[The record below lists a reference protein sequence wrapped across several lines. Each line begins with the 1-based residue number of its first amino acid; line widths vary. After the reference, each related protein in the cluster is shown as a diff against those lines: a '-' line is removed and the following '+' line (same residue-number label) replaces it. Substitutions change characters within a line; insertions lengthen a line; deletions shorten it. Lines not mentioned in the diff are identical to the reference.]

1 MKKVELINLIQNVAS
16 IKEADEIVRAISSS
30 TIRKSVKLDLLIEL
44 AEILSVNLDVEG
56 QEWEEARDL
65 FLNEVESR
73 LLKLNDPFA
82 HLVQECPNV
91 SDGRFVGS
99 VSNKGIQI
107 ESFDRIKP
115 EWTREYVFPKTNPEA
130 IRSFIPYSGNWYN
143 QQVFRIGDPIKDPEN
158 LDLII
163 GNQLLCYVE
172 RQSDNAVLDHGVK
185 SGLLNFGLN
194 EGYISIEE
202 YETTEVNG
210 KKVTQK
216 KWMTTKT
223 VFDRYQD
230 ELITLSGNHEI
241 IARATDPK
249 NGLTIKV
256 VRFKNICRLYVPDSD
271 GEYHNVEKE
280 SEIWTEKMAPYTTEY
295 LAFAP
300 SPSNIRGEVATFIK
314 VDTNPDKFRHLINA
328 ASFGG
333 FDVVTGS
340 YKGEPVK
347 YGKAAKTSA
356 RFSLGTS
363 DSMGLPVK
371 PRIIAIYTGKYGVV
385 NEVETHDGAFF
396 VNTNMILKAYEDQ
409 GFKMRAKDLGSL
421 GIQTRLGFVK
431 GLSKTTNPRLM
442 AEMVLHLFEHNE
454 AMLVIPDKGEELKI
468 AMDAQHGKYNGND
481 TALILYGLD
490 MGTEEF
496 LMLSR
501 EEQLSILE
509 NVDILAD
516 DNAVKAQ
523 CDWALVDELRILEIA
538 RSFKSTVSIWNQVMV
553 GYLAVPGSIEVMR
566 KHLLK
571 AVKDIFAPER
581 VKKLTAFKNV
591 KEVEYLPNTLASVM
605 PSVAASCSNL
615 VDKAIL
621 DKVEQAKE
629 TIDSLSVPV
638 SGINVKVFPDPGSF
652 FGYPLVH
659 AGEIYNNRHAGK
671 EFNSFRAPKS
681 YKGEIYK
688 GVIVG
693 YKTICDRI
701 DEGVKERVFSKELAR
716 LLKQEFRTLKSGLV
730 FVPSHDPLFA
740 TSQGGL
746 DYDGDAIFVIFEK
759 EFIELGRKLES
770 TNIDY
775 GKAEGTRADIIVDE
789 KLCPT
794 IFHDILTSIN
804 KNVGVVVN
812 FAMTLNSWANAIDS
826 GTYTQK
832 DHGGLLW
839 RIRSKYANILEHGG
853 TAFEYD
859 TQTIITN
866 PVEDRNYGLIRPDFF
881 MSKPERYESQKE
893 TLLHDVLN
901 IQRIDRW
908 IDYSYSH
915 DVLRVEDFRLWLED
929 AMIIMVAV
937 VGHTIDAAKSGAEIH
952 VPFFWLTQ
960 DVRGGFLIKIAKKQ
974 KSSSGSTKK
983 IELLDIKTGYVKTKE
998 YDELG
1003 NETGNERTRLVLN
1016 DELVQL
1022 KNEAIQLVRD
1032 LYVAAVK
1039 EAEQKQE
1046 FVIDTG
1052 IKVDGLII
1060 ASTKKLAS
1068 MRNALM
1074 DCRRSEAKDAKKYIT
1089 SMERQ
1094 ILAMADLTPEQRFQV
1109 VKSASRTP
1117 KGTYTGFW
1125 TDFVPETVYAA
1136 LQGHDGYLVEKLY
1149 AKTIGDAFKVG
1160 SVLHFENGL
1169 HERAYL
1175 GSKVSGDF
1183 TVGINEFGEAIV
1195 YTTIKEYMAKA
1206 DNAGEKL
1213 FIYEAPV
1220 AKGVDKEKR
1229 AAAIIEEVKK
1239 ATKTKIFFGM
1249 GQKNGLYIYTKDG
1262 KYRHQYLQSVQGG
1275 TPVTNPME
1283 ALCNGRTG
1291 REVIIDNVLT
1301 FQNVSKR
1308 SVVNNDVEE
1317 TVIDHDEYIAVMGR
1331 FVD

>member
-1 MKKVELINLIQNVAS
+1 MGICVE
-16 IKEADEIVRAISSS
+16 DFEIV
-30 TIRKSVKLDLLIEL
+30 
-44 AEILSVNLDVEG
+44 
-56 QEWEEARDL
+56 
-65 FLNEVESR
+65 
-73 LLKLNDPFA
+73 
-82 HLVQECPNV
+82 
-91 SDGRFVGS
+91 
-99 VSNKGIQI
+99 
-107 ESFDRIKP
+107 KP
-115 EWTREYVFPKTNPEA
+115 EWTEDYVFPGTNPEA

-143 QQVFRIGDPIKDPEN
+143 QQVFRIGDPITDPSN
-158 LDLII
+158 PDNII
-163 GNQLLCYVE
+163 GNRLLCYVE
-172 RQSDNAVLDHGVK
+172 RQADNAVLDHGVK
-185 SGLLNFGLN
+185 SGLFNFDLG
-194 EGYISIEE
+194 EGYVSVEE
-202 YETTEVNG
+202 YETTEVNKNG
-210 KKVTQK
+210 KKEKNVQK
-216 KWMTTKT
+216 KWAISKAI
-223 VFDRYQD
+223 FDRYQD
-230 ELITLSGNHEI
+230 EIITLSGNHEI
-241 IARATDPK
+241 VAKTSDPCK
-249 NGLTIKV
+249 GLIIKV
-256 VRFKNICRLYVPDSD
+256 VRIKNECRLYIPNDS
-271 GEYHNVEKE
+271 GQYSNIENILEYWN
-280 SEIWTEKMAPYTTEY
+280 EKMVPYTTEY
-295 LAFAP
+295 RAFVT
-300 SPSNIRGEVATFIK
+300 SPSNTRGEVATFVK
-314 VDTNPDKFRHLINA
+314 VDVNHPDKTRYLINKS
-328 ASFGG
+328 SFKG
-333 FDVVTGS
+333 FDVVAGS
-340 YKGEPVK
+340 YKGEPIK
-347 YGKAAKTSA
+347 YAKAAKTSA
-356 RFSLGTS
+356 RFSLGTA
-363 DSMGLPVK
+363 DSMGLPIK
-371 PRIIAIYTGKYGVV
+371 PRIIATYTGKYGIV

-396 VNTNMILKAYEDQ
+396 VNTDMILKAYKDQ
-409 GFKMRAKDLGSL
+409 GFKMRERDLGSL
-421 GIQTRLGFVK
+421 GIQSRLGFVK
-431 GLSKTTNPRLM
+431 GLSKTTRSRLI
-442 AEMVLHLFEHNE
+442 AYMVLHTIEHND
-454 AMLVIPDKGEELKI
+454 AKVIIPVKGEELKV
-468 AMDAQHGKYNGND
+468 AMAVQHGEYGEN
-481 TALILYGLD
+481 ALILYGLD
-490 MGTEEF
+490 MTEEKF
-496 LMLSR
+496 MALPKSKKLD
-501 EEQLSILE
+501 ILE
-509 NVDILAD
+509 NVDIFAD

-523 CDWALVDELRILEIA
+523 CDWALVDEIRVLEIA
-538 RSFKSTVSIWNQVMV
+538 RSFKSTVNIWNQVMV
-553 GYLAVPGSIEVMR
+553 GYLAVSGSIEVMR

-581 VKKLTAFKNV
+581 VKKLTAIKSV
-591 KEVEYLPNTLASVM
+591 KEVEYLPNTLAAVM

-621 DKVEQAKE
+621 DKVEQARE
-629 TIDSLSVPV
+629 AIDSLSVPV
-638 SGINVKVFPDPGSF
+638 SGINVKVFPDPGDF
-652 FGYPLVH
+652 FGYPLIH
-659 AGEIYNNRHAGK
+659 SGEIYNNRHAGK

-688 GVIVG
+688 GFTVG
-693 YKTICDRI
+693 YKTVCDRI
-701 DEGVKERVFSKELAR
+701 DKGIKEGMFCKELAR
-716 LLKQEFRTLKSGLV
+716 LLKQEFRSLKSGLA
-730 FVPSHDPLFA
+730 FVPAHDPLFA

-746 DYDGDAIFVIFEK
+746 DYDGDAIFLIFEK
-759 EFIELGRKLES
+759 DFIKLGRKLQS

-775 GKAEGTRADIIVDE
+775 GKAEGTRKDIVVDE

-826 GTYTQK
+826 SSYTQK
-832 DHGGLLW
+832 DHGGLLY
-839 RIRSKYANILEHGG
+839 RIRSKYANIFAHGG
-853 TAFEYD
+853 QAFEYD

-866 PVEDRNYGLIRPDFF
+866 PVENRNYKLIRPDFF
-881 MSKPERYESQKE
+881 ISKPERYESQKE
-893 TLLHDVLN
+893 ALLRDELN

-960 DVRGGFLIKIAKKQ
+960 DVRGGFLIKIAEKQ

-1003 NETGNERTRLVLN
+1003 NETGKERTRLVLN

-1032 LYVAAVK
+1032 LYVATVK
-1039 EAEQKQE
+1039 EAEQKKE
-1046 FVIDTG
+1046 FTVDTG
-1052 IKVDGLII
+1052 IKVDPLIMT
-1060 ASTKKLAS
+1060 STKKLAS

-1169 HERAYL
+1169 NERAYL

-1206 DNAGEKL
+1206 DNAAEKL

-1220 AKGVDKEKR
+1220 GKGVDKEKR

-1249 GQKNGLYIYTKDG
+1249 GQKNGLYIYTEDG

-1275 TPVTNPME
+1275 TPITNPME

-1291 REVIIDNVLT
+1291 REVVIDNVLT